1 MKKFAWTVRITVLV
15 LLIWALIFNK
25 AVEVTPVSLAF
36 AELPSE
42 FSGYRIAHVSDLHN
56 TEFGKE
62 NKRLLKKLREANPD
76 IIAITGD
83 ILDSRRTDTAV
94 ALAFLEEA
102 LKIAP
107 CYYVTGNHEGRIM
120 AEYYDFKAE
129 MKDLG
134 VTVLENQKIQLTK
147 GDQSITL
154 MGIDDPNVC
163 NDGVRGD
170 PEVVAAA
177 RIRKLRSDEDGFT
190 ILLSHRPD
198 LFPAYVSGGADLV
211 LSGHVHG
218 GQFRIPFIGGL
229 YAPSQGFFPEY
240 DYGLFSDEGTLMYV
254 SRGLGNSVFPI
265 RFHNRPEVVVITML
279 PYIS

>member
-25 AVEVTPVSLAF
+25 AVEVTPVSLSF

-62 NKRLLKKLREANPD
+62 NKRLLRKLRETNPD

-102 LKIAP
+102 MKIAP

-120 AEYYDFKAE
+120 AQYYDFKEAME
-129 MKDLG
+129 DLG
-134 VTVLENQKIQLTK
+134 VIVLENRKIRLEK
-147 GDQSITL
+147 GGQTITL

-163 NDGVRGD
+163 NDGIRGE
-170 PEVVAAA
+170 PEAVAAA
-177 RIRKLRSDEDGFT
+177 RIQNLRSDEDGFT

-198 LFPAYVSGGADLV
+198 LFSAYVSGGADLV

-229 YAPSQGFFPEY
+229 YAPSQGLFPEY
-240 DYGLFSDEGTLMYV
+240 DYGLFSAEGTLMYV
-254 SRGLGNSVFPI
+254 SRGLGNSVFPL
-265 RFHNRPEVVVITML
+265 RLHNRPEVVLLTL
-279 PYIS
+279 HQQ